1 MSRPATEPVDSF
13 RPRSREELL
22 AAAAAIVPL
31 IEAQAEANER
41 AGDLTA
47 ETAAALKAERL
58 YHMFVPPEAGGDG
71 AGILT
76 AIELVEM
83 LTRADGSTGWCFM
96 ANSMLTGGT
105 AACLSEAG
113 VDALFRQPAPAIL
126 AGQVGP
132 VGKARK
138 VEGGLIGQGRFQFN
152 SGSSHASHI
161 GCGFQL
167 VDEGG
172 QQLLRA
178 DGQPEWWCGFVPRE
192 TMVFRGNWDV
202 MGMTGTGSFD
212 LDLPETLI
220 PGHLTIDMM
229 EAKPKRGRP
238 GFAIGLYGNGY
249 AGHGAVALGLMARA
263 LAEVAKIAPAK
274 ARPGYP
280 GMVGDYPLFLHG
292 FVQQEAQYRAARAYV
307 HEVYGAAE
315 EQAGRDG
322 VLSAELSA
330 RMVQATVF
338 AHNVATGVVQFCHLW
353 AGTGSLRNPSALGR
367 ALRDLMAATQ
377 HFLVD
382 QKMLVDS
389 APPILA
395 SWRGDGGRT

>member
-1 MSRPATEPVDSF
+1 MGRPATEPTETSA
-13 RPRSREELL
+13 PRSRAELL
-22 AAAAAIVPL
+22 AAVASIVPA

-41 AGDLTA
+41 AGDLTT
-47 ETAAALKAERL
+47 ETATLLKDQRL
-58 YHMFVPPEAGGDG
+58 YHMYMPPEAGGDG
-71 AGILT
+71 ADILT

-83 LTRADGSTGWCFM
+83 LTRADGSTGWCLM
-96 ANSMLTGGT
+96 ANSMLTGGV
-105 AACLSEAG
+105 AACISDAG
-113 VDALFRQPAPAIL
+113 LAALFGGPEPAIL

-132 VGKARK
+132 IGTARK
-138 VEGGLIGQGRFQFN
+138 TEGGLIGQGRFQFN

-161 GCGFQL
+161 GCGFHL
-167 VDEGG
+167 VDDAG
-172 QQLLRA
+172 QVLLRA
-178 DGQPEWWCGFVPRE
+178 DGQPEWWVGFVPRKD
-192 TMVFRGNWDV
+192 MVFRGNWDV
-202 MGMTGTGSFD
+202 MGMKGTGSFD
-212 LDLPETLI
+212 LDLPETFI
-220 PGHLTIDMM
+220 PEPLTLDMM
-229 EAKPKRGRP
+229 AASPKRGRP

-249 AGHGAVALGLMARA
+249 AGHAAVALGLMARA
-263 LAEVAKIAPAK
+263 LAEVATIAPAK

-280 GMVGDYPLFLHG
+280 GTVGDYPLFLHG

-322 VLSAELSA
+322 VLSPELNA

-389 APPILA
+389 APAIVG
-395 SWRGDGGRT
+395 SWRE